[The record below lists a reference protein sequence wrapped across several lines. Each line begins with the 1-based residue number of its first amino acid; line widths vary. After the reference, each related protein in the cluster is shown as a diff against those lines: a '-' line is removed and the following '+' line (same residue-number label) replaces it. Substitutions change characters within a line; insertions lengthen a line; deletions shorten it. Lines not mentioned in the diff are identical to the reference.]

1 MLIDSKTWKRGCRFL
16 TKYLIHGGNP
26 LHGTIHIS
34 GAKNA
39 AVAIIPAALL
49 VDGVC
54 RIENVPQISDVTLIL
69 QILREL
75 GADVRMINRTTLEV
89 DCSHIRNRQVPYELA
104 RKIRASYYL
113 VGALLSRFGWAE
125 VPLPGGCDLG
135 GRPVDQ
141 HIKGFVAMGAEVE
154 VRNGLIYARV
164 PNGARLSGGQ
174 VYLDIV
180 SVGATMNIMLAAT
193 LAQGR
198 TVIENAAKEPH
209 IVDLANFLNS
219 MGADIRGAGT
229 DVIKIR
235 GVNRLQGGSYSI
247 IPDQI
252 EAGTYMAAVAA
263 AGGDVLIQNVIPK
276 HLDCITAKLVEM
288 GVDVEELDDAVRL
301 RRTGPMG
308 RVNVKTMPYPGFPTD
323 MQPQIAAALC
333 VSQGTSVLT
342 EGVWDN
348 RYRYVDEFRRMGA
361 RIQVD
366 GKVAVIEG
374 VDHLTGAPVHACDLR
389 AGAAMIIAGLAAQ
402 GVTEIDGIHH
412 IERGYETIVEKLA
425 AVGADIRIVHVPG
438 EEGQSQVG

>member
-1 MLIDSKTWKRGCRFL
+1 M
-16 TKYLIHGGNP
+16 TKYLIQGGNP
-26 LHGTIHIS
+26 LHGTIQIS

-75 GADVRMINRTTLEV
+75 GADVRVINRTTVEV

-141 HIKGFVAMGAEVE
+141 HIKGFVSMGAEVD

-164 PNGARLSGGQ
+164 PGGCRLSGGQ

-193 LAQGR
+193 LANGM
-198 TVIENAAKEPH
+198 TIIENAAKEPH

-229 DVIKIR
+229 DVIKIHGVERLR
-235 GVNRLQGGSYSI
+235 GGAYSI

-263 AGGDVLIQNVIPK
+263 AGGEVLIKNVIPK

-288 GVDVEELDDAVRL
+288 GVDVEEQDDAILL

-323 MQPQIAAALC
+323 MQPQIAAVLC
-333 VSQGTSVLT
+333 VARGTSVLT

-361 RIQVD
+361 QIQVD

-402 GVTEIDGIHH
+402 GTTEIDGIHH

-425 AVGADIRIVHVPG
+425 NLGADIRTVTVPG
-438 EEGQSQVG
+438 EEDQAQVG